1 MISAA
6 SASSTSISTQVGQ
19 PTLVSSRRS
28 GVSPAHQQECEGIM
42 SASVRDY
49 AKMKARVELLAA
61 NPGRKATIDTC
72 ALKGIAGFDEFLC
85 HSECSVARG
94 EAVAG
99 SDIDMALIVSKS
111 PIGLSEQ
118 VALVREL
125 RAQGFV
131 GYHSS
136 ELSHRD
142 PAYPEKML
150 QIIKFKTHDELQDLY
165 KSSGILHLEVQCYV
179 AGYRIDSDSDR
190 PACSN
195 RSPSFGFEEDIFRS
209 SNRFGGRGRDFG
221 GRDSFSEFP
230 GMFGLEC

>member
-6 SASSTSISTQVGQ
+6 SASSPSSQVGQ
-19 PTLVSSRRS
+19 PTLVSSRRP

-61 NPGRKATIDTC
+61 HPGRKATIDTC

-99 SDIDMALIVSKS
+99 SDIDMALIVSRS
-111 PIGLSEQ
+111 PIGLNQQ
-118 VALVREL
+118 VALAREL
-125 RAQGFV
+125 RSQGFV

-150 QIIKFKTHDELQDLY
+150 QVIKFKTHDELRDLY
-165 KSSGILHLEVQCYV
+165 QGSGVLHLEVQCYV

-195 RSPSFGFEEDIFRS
+195 RSSSFGFEEDIFGS
-209 SNRFGGRGRDFG
+209 SNRFGRRRHDFG
-221 GRDSFSEFP
+221 GRDSFDEFSGRFGSEY
-230 GMFGLEC
+230 